1 MLANDAPKSIIEHYG
16 LISLPEYLDY
26 NRSGA
31 GWDEPVIGWH
41 ITTRE
46 RVPSIMANGLQVG
59 NCNNWVNHERPDAV
73 YLFCARSVV
82 EQNIPAILGD
92 NADAVILQVT
102 IPRKN
107 VNNLY
112 IDNLYNMSI
121 EAAEMS
127 AIQYRDSIPTK
138 WITLTYT

>member
-1 MLANDAPKSIIEHYG
+1 MLANDAPETIVEHYG
-16 LISLPEYLDY
+16 RISLPEYLDC
-26 NRSGA
+26 NRSGK

-46 RVPSIMANGLQVG
+46 RLSSIMANGLHVG
-59 NCNNWVNHERPDAV
+59 NGKSWVNHERPEAV

-82 EQNIPAILGD
+82 EQNIPAILD
-92 NADAVILQVT
+92 NPEDAVILQVT
-102 IPRKN
+102 IPASHVHK
-107 VNNLY
+107 LY

-127 AIQYRDSIPTK
+127 AIQYRDSIPAK
-138 WITLTYT
+138 WIRQ